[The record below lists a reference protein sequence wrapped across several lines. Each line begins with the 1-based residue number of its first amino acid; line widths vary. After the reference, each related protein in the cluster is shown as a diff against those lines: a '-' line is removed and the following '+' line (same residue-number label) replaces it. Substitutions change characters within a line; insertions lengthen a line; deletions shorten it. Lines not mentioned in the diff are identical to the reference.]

1 MRLAFRGEP
10 PFGSEPQGRR
20 QGRTF
25 LQPFLVENAR
35 QADNR
40 VELIDS
46 SVSLDAGRVF
56 GNPPAAYQRR
66 LPLVSRA
73 GIYPCDPDGHISK
86 CKLQSADC
94 KMTSLF
100 PF

>member
-1 MRLAFRGEP
+1 MRLAV
-10 PFGSEPQGRR
+10 
-20 QGRTF
+20 
-25 LQPFLVENAR
+25 LQSLLVENAR

-66 LPLVSRA
+66 LSLVSRA
-73 GIYPCDPDGHISK
+73 GIYPCDPDHP
-86 CKLQSADC
+86 LNPL
-94 KMTSLF
+94 SL
-100 PF
+100 